1 MNKLLVEHVSL
12 SVKAEYYLIGKVSEY
27 FSYITTEFEAGKVY
41 CIDCGLGYG
50 GWALSWALTGKYKLD
65 QSLTKGTI
73 KLDGKEISNSKL
85 KELGCPVGLT
95 GYEGTFSEKKSV
107 RKLLTKTI
115 AKNPR
120 FSSIKELQDIFKL
133 AEGRLDRGIKSYS
146 GERWRA
152 SLALGFGAGKKV
164 YGFPWLKPEFV
175 GTYKDLWM
183 KEMIGFLK
191 SEGCIVIIPTN
202 YHDSFSD
209 LFDKVLRFEKPT
221 GSIRMPPIEIL
232 DV

>member
-1 MNKLLVEHVSL
+1 MNKIKIENASL
-12 SVKAEYYLIGKVSEY
+12 TVYASYYLIGDVKEHFNV
-27 FSYITTEFEAGKVY
+27 ITTEFEAGKVY

-50 GWALSWALTGKYKLD
+50 GWALSWGLTGKYMLD
-65 QSLTKGTI
+65 DSLTKGTI
-73 KLDGKEISNSKL
+73 TLDGIEIFNSKL
-85 KELGCPVGLT
+85 KELGCSVGLT
-95 GYEGTFSEKKSV
+95 GFEGTFSEKKSV

-115 AKNPR
+115 TKNPR
-120 FSSIKELQDIFKL
+120 FNSIKELQDIFKL

-191 SEGCIVIIPTN
+191 REGCIVIIPTN

>member
-1 MNKLLVEHVSL
+1 MRQILIE
-12 SVKAEYYLIGKVSEY
+12 KATLNVYADYYLIGKVAEH
-27 FSYITTEFEAGKVY
+27 FHYITTDFKAGNVY

-50 GWALSWALTGKYKLD
+50 GWGVSWAMTGQY
-65 QSLTKGTI
+65 SLTQNKGKGVI
-73 KLDGKEISNSKL
+73 KVDGVEIPHHKL
-85 KELGCPVGLT
+85 KEFGCSVGLT
-95 GYEGTFSEKKSV
+95 GYEGTFSAKKSV

-133 AEGRLDRGIKSYS
+133 AESRLDRGISCYS

-191 SEGCIVIIPTN
+191 SEGCIIIIPTN
-202 YHDSFSD
+202 YQDSFSD
-209 LFDKVLRFEKPT
+209 LFDKVLRFEKTT
-221 GSIRMPPIEIL
+221 GFIRMPPIEIL